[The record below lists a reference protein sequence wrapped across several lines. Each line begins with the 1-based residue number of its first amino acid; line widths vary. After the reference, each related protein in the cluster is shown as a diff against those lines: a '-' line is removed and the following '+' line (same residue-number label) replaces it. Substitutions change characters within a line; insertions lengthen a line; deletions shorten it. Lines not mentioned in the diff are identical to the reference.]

1 LEGLSEGARIR
12 VRNVSATVGAV
23 VLLAGCGSDSSY
35 KNNPRPPAPITV
47 TASISD
53 KAVSVS
59 PSRFGAGPV
68 TLVVTNQTTRS
79 RELVLA
85 SSQEAGSGKT
95 GLAGQGSGP
104 INPQGTASLKA
115 DLRQG
120 TYQVRVKGATVR
132 PATLSVGRPRR
143 SAQNEL
149 LQP

>member
-1 LEGLSEGARIR
+1 MIEGARIR
-12 VRNVSATVGAV
+12 LRTASATLGVAVLVG
-23 VLLAGCGSDSSY
+23 GCGADTSY

-53 KAVSVS
+53 HGVSIS

-68 TLVVTNQTTRS
+68 TLVVTNQTQRS
-79 RELVLA
+79 RELVLRSA
-85 SSQEAGSGKT
+85 QEAGSGRT
-95 GLAGQGSGP
+95 GLGAQDTGP

-115 DLRQG
+115 DLSQG
-120 TYQVRVKGATVR
+120 QYEVRVRDDGVR
-132 PATLSVGRPRR
+132 PASLTVGRPRR